1 MWPLRNIVEGLENGN
16 PPIPSVAKCI
26 PQVGIKLLSQNQ
38 NTVNRSHTRP
48 TKQRRAPRDAKRHSG
63 HVNKHSK
70 HNLGLQKPRRPAAAA
85 SRPRFDSA
93 ANPRERRQRAF
104 ERQTN
109 TQKQL
114 LERAVTHLNKRITLV
129 KQIKDGSIEAIVEP
143 MGQQMLRG
151 SSLDAIAQS
160 SPRLRQDVNLE
171 DPATRA
177 RKNSDVSNGLAVG
190 EVGSAWTTP
199 GSSIVMTPNESRQG
213 LAEYSGQH
221 KGRSSRC

>member
-1 MWPLRNIVEGLENGN
+1 M
-16 PPIPSVAKCI
+16 
-26 PQVGIKLLSQNQ
+26 LSQNQ

-48 TKQRRAPRDAKRHSG
+48 TKQRRALRDAKHHSG
-63 HVNKHSK
+63 HVNKRISVDSK
-70 HNLGLQKPRRPAAAA
+70 HDLGLQKPRRPIAEA

-93 ANPRERRQRAF
+93 TNPRERRQRAF

-151 SSLDAIAQS
+151 SPLDAIAQS

-213 LAEYSGQH
+213 LAEYSDYPSKNGVTTTLTQA
-221 KGRSSRC
+221 KNDDNFGLLVGRTLHDKESKKR